1 MLGRLPRTPRQLRR
15 QLFWTL
21 SVAGTAVA
29 ALAATVAY
37 VATARHVET
46 LVAGKVMSGISHFS
60 EGEWTLDGS
69 GDAHGA
75 LVRMLDRDHFVGVRV
90 RDADGRVITEVWADG
105 LDPAL
110 RAAAQ
115 RAGSRTGGSLLRA
128 DGEAFVRIT
137 RPVTGGPADGA
148 SADALYRLDPTTVH
162 VIDPQARDAALTSA
176 LAVAATALL
185 LYPVLLGLTRRALG
199 LSQDLLRSNLEL
211 MRALGSAIALRDSD
225 TDAHNYRVTL
235 YAVALAEAIG
245 MPASAVADLIA
256 GAFLHDIGKIG
267 IPDAILRKPAPL
279 SDQEFLAM
287 QQHPLLGEGVISQ
300 SAWLARALPVVR
312 HHHERYDGS
321 GYPDGLAGD
330 RIPLP
335 ARVFAIADVF
345 DALTSERP
353 YKRALPLDQALEIMG
368 TQMSGKL
375 DPGLLR
381 RWLEMAPGCLDAI
394 GGAAIGDLQRELSGV
409 VQRYF
414 VEPAGE

>member
-1 MLGRLPRTPRQLRR
+1 
-15 QLFWTL
+15 
-21 SVAGTAVA
+21 
-29 ALAATVAY
+29 
-37 VATARHVET
+37 
-46 LVAGKVMSGISHFS
+46 
-60 EGEWTLDGS
+60 
-69 GDAHGA
+69 
-75 LVRMLDRDHFVGVRV
+75 
-90 RDADGRVITEVWADG
+90 
-105 LDPAL
+105 
-110 RAAAQ
+110 
-115 RAGSRTGGSLLRA
+115 
-128 DGEAFVRIT
+128 
-137 RPVTGGPADGA
+137 
-148 SADALYRLDPTTVH
+148 
-162 VIDPQARDAALTSA
+162 
-176 LAVAATALL
+176 
-185 LYPVLLGLTRRALG
+185 
-199 LSQDLLRSNLEL
+199 
-211 MRALGSAIALRDSD
+211 
-225 TDAHNYRVTL
+225 
-235 YAVALAEAIG
+235 
-245 MPASAVADLIA
+245 
-256 GAFLHDIGKIG
+256 
-267 IPDAILRKPAPL
+267 
-279 SDQEFLAM
+279 M